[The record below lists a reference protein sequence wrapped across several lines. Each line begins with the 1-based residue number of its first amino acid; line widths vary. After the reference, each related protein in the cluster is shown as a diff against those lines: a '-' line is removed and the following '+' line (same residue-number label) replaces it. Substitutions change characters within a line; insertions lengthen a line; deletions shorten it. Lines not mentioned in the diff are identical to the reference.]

1 MGIDMVVSIP
11 DKISLFF
18 DILNFV
24 VILIVTYITI
34 QHRNMIHERFP
45 SLREFY
51 DLATIGLV
59 IALIGRFFDT
69 VTEFSINGTSLKT
82 ETGERLI
89 EITYAL
95 SIATIGFGWLK
106 LLFGL
111 AKKYT
116 PVPVVKEEIKT
127 KTEVILD
134 PGVYL
139 CPNKD
144 TCCEYFTSLLRN
156 RSGLVISRDPP
167 EIIRETLELKETPTL
182 WITKIEDR
190 NAVHPTNLAYLMQTL
205 VDFMKSKNLPKVIFL
220 DGLEYLI
227 LENTFASVFKFLTTL
242 KDYAMLYD
250 SIVLLP
256 IESRTYAERNL
267 HLLLREFEVLE

>member
-1 MGIDMVVSIP
+1 MGIDMIISIP

-18 DILNFV
+18 DILNFI
-24 VILIVTYITI
+24 VIFIITYITI
-34 QHRNMIHERFP
+34 QYRNIIHERFP
-45 SLREFY
+45 NLREFY

-59 IALIGRFFDT
+59 IALIGRFFDI
-69 VTEFSINGTSLKT
+69 VTEFSINGTLLKT
-82 ETGERLI
+82 EVDGRLI
-89 EITYAL
+89 KAIYVL
-95 SIATIGFGWLK
+95 SIAIIGFGWLK

-111 AKKYT
+111 AKKYK
-116 PVPVVKEEIKT
+116 PVPIVKEEIKT

-144 TCCEYFTSLLRN
+144 TCCEYFTSLLKD
-156 RSGLVISRDPP
+156 RSGLIISRDPP
-167 EIIRETLELKETPTL
+167 EIIRETLELKETPIL
-182 WITKIEDR
+182 WITKIENKD
-190 NAVHPTNLAYLMQTL
+190 AVYPTNLAYLMQTL
-205 VDFMKSKNLPKVIFL
+205 VDFMKSKNLPKVILL

-250 SIVLLP
+250 SIILVP